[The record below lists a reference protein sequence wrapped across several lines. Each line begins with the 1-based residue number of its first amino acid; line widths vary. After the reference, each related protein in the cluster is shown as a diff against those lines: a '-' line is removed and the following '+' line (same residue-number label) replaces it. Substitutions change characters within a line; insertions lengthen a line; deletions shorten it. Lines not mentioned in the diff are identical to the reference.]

1 MSEMTSV
8 LNHGGLNYQLNNPL
22 RIEITRL
29 RADVTDLR
37 SITDAQKAE
46 IGLLKAQLAVVDKKI
61 KELAAAAGTAGTSA
75 STSASVAAPTATPV

>member
-1 MSEMTSV
+1 MTSV

-61 KELAAAAGTAGTSA
+61 KDLAAAAACTAGSSA
-75 STSASVAAPTATPV
+75 STSASVVAPTATPV

>member
-1 MSEMTSV
+1 MTSV

-61 KELAAAAGTAGTSA
+61 KELAAAGTAGTSA

>member
-1 MSEMTSV
+1 MTSV

-61 KELAAAAGTAGTSA
+61 KELAAASAAGASGSAG
-75 STSASVAAPTATPV
+75 TSASVAAPTVTPV